1 MTVQVRPTAP
11 TINLISFGFVYYLL
25 YLVPKNWLSRFVG
38 WSVRCRWPFGLAQY
52 IRDSFI
58 KHFKV
63 DVSESEFPL
72 ENYPTLG
79 EFFIRR
85 LRSGARPLGTSA
97 LISPVDGMLTQRG
110 GFTSGSESSLTQ
122 IKGIQYSLKKLIG
135 EGWDASPYAGG
146 SFLTIYLAPWNYH
159 RIHSPI
165 SGRVLRV
172 RHIAGALWP
181 VNRWSVENISEL
193 FVRNDR
199 ILVEMEGDG
208 GRVLAVMVG
217 ATNVGRITVP
227 FCPQFIGNSAGVT
240 GIRDWSPSNELNLA
254 KGDDLG
260 CFEMGSTVVLVLD
273 ALWTSLL
280 KNELKGDAPLPM
292 KVGTDL
298 SA

>member
-1 MTVQVRPTAP
+1 MYP
-11 TINLISFGFVYYLL
+11 LL

-38 WSVRCRWPFGLAQY
+38 WSVRRRWPFGFHEI
-52 IRDSFI
+52 IRNAFI

-63 DVSESEFPL
+63 DVSESEHPI
-72 ENYPTLG
+72 EDYPTLG

-85 LRSGARPLGTSA
+85 LRPGARPLGNST

-110 GFTSGSESSLTQ
+110 VFANHSDSSLTQ
-122 IKGIQYSLKKLIG
+122 IKGIQYSLVKLMG
-135 EGWDASPYAGG
+135 DGWDATPYAGG

-165 SGRVLRV
+165 SGRVLHV

-181 VNRWSVENISEL
+181 VNRWSVENISDL

-199 ILVEMEGDG
+199 ILVEMESEN
-208 GRVLAVMVG
+208 GRLLVAMVG

-227 FCPQFIGNSAGVT
+227 FCPQFLGNSGVT
-240 GIRDWSPSNELNLA
+240 GIRDWNPSNELKLA

-273 ALWTSLL
+273 PFWTSHLR
-280 KNELKGDAPLPM
+280 NGLKGEEPLPM

-298 SA
+298 SE